1 MPTVL
6 LETFGTPAPAQL
18 AALSLLQYVP
28 MGLIRWILNS
38 APVGGKLDHVRNTNS
53 VSQRIL
59 LELIEDRKRMMKEG
73 GGGKRDIMSHILR
86 AGLNEDPTA
95 KLTDDEVVAELRY
108 VSILFVVT
116 GPFPILVLI
125 TSTPPNSP
133 RFLLLAGQETSANT
147 LAWALFELSS
157 RPRIQSELRAE
168 IRDAREKKAG
178 KEFTA
183 QDLQALPLLNAIIKV
198 SLHYYIWGR

>member
-6 LETFGTPAPAQL
+6 LETFGTPSPGQL

-38 APVGGKLDHVRNTNS
+38 APVGGRLDHVRNTNS

-95 KLTDDEVVAELRY
+95 KLSDDEIVAELRY
-108 VSILFVVT
+108 VL
-116 GPFPILVLI
+116 
-125 TSTPPNSP
+125 TSFDHLPSLDRTRNPHYRYPLPQLYPSP
-133 RFLLLAGQETSANT
+133 LCLHF
-147 LAWALFELSS
+147 
-157 RPRIQSELRAE
+157 SE
-168 IRDAREKKAG
+168 
-178 KEFTA
+178 
-183 QDLQALPLLNAIIKV
+183 
-198 SLHYYIWGR
+198 